1 MFNPSRPLRRVRQA
15 IALLALAL
23 AIGPTA
29 AASYLIEDFVFED
42 SESVLGQKLMLNG
55 ASTSNILSAKATAVG
70 IYMQQKQ
77 TTVDAVLRQPG
88 PKRIRLIALR
98 DISSKDLGTVL
109 MDRIRQNATPD
120 EVATNIM
127 QIVQVG
133 SVFASLQKLAK
144 GDVAHIDWNPQAKAT
159 EFRVNGKLIGEAVQ
173 GEAFYPMFLKVWLG
187 PRTRAKTRENLLGI
201 GEPLQPVTPLA
212 SATQ

>member
-1 MFNPSRPLRRVRQA
+1 MNHRTNGLRVAQTV
-15 IALLALAL
+15 ALLLLAGSAQALSY
-23 AIGPTA
+23 AIDEIA
-29 AASYLIEDFVFED
+29 FED
-42 SESVLGQKLMLNG
+42 AETVQGQKLLLNG

-70 IYMQQKQ
+70 IYMPQKQ
-77 TTVDAVLRQPG
+77 TTVESLLGQKG
-88 PKRIRLIALR
+88 IKRIRLVALR

-127 QIVQVG
+127 QIAQVG
-133 SVFASLQKLAK
+133 SVFASLTKLAK
-144 GDVAHIDWNPQAKAT
+144 GDVAHIDWNPQQKIT

-187 PRTRAKTRENLLGI
+187 PKTRAYTRNNLLGT
-201 GEPLQPVTPLA
+201 GEPLVPLA
-212 SATQ
+212 Q

>member
-1 MFNPSRPLRRVRQA
+1 MIGISRIPLRTLLA
-15 IALLALAL
+15 GLLLALSCGHAMAL
-23 AIGPTA
+23 A
-29 AASYLIEDFVFED
+29 YVVEDILFED
-42 SESVLGQKLMLNG
+42 SETLLGQKLVLNG

-77 TTVDAVLRQPG
+77 TTVEGVLKQTG
-88 PKRIRLIALR
+88 SKRIRLIALR

-127 QIVQVG
+127 QIAQVG
-133 SVFASLQKLAK
+133 SVFASLAKLAK
-144 GDVAHIDWNPQAKAT
+144 GDIAHIDYDPQKKHT
-159 EFRVNGKLIGEAVQ
+159 EFRVNGKLIGDVVQ

-187 PRTRAKTRENLLGI
+187 PRTREKTRLNLLGV
-201 GEPLQPVTPLA
+201 GEPLVPAGPTGQ
-212 SATQ
+212 Q